1 MNIGINT
8 VCFNSENM
16 QCLTFKKE
24 GVTLYMSVMTNI
36 GNAIE
41 LLEQNDK
48 SGKLALSLIDS
59 FLQLPKWFHMAFLG
73 DA

>member
-1 MNIGINT
+1 
-8 VCFNSENM
+8 
-16 QCLTFKKE
+16 
-24 GVTLYMSVMTNI
+24 MSVMTNI